1 MFNQNNEKVVN
12 SLFDLVDND
21 FMVNYL
27 MDPPHTFPR
36 TNSNQNFI
44 GLQQN
49 FSLLDNQY
57 DQLDM
62 KQEEPIVDAKKQ
74 KQKKRKT
81 QKNNQSEQIKQKDP
95 FQYKNNLKNTYINKI
110 TNLVQQDSQKLLQQ
124 QQAKFRTSEEDRH
137 DKNNS
142 VSYQDIEDST
152 QAKLLRNR
160 ECARNSRKRKKIYIE
175 LLENRVKQLNDEL
188 EKQKLL
194 NKTSAG
200 YLNKMSQNQQ
210 LQGFFLGRQ
219 QLYEKL
225 EKSIQN
231 KADDNELNLL
241 LDSMRFRVG
250 GGGKERVSASNY
262 FFNQILEICF
272 PVHVRYMLWAA
283 SENKDLF
290 ADQQDQQQQDGQPQW
305 LLDLTNDLQISEAQ
319 KKQMK
324 KSQRRIISDKNK
336 LLEILTQFQEIKEQ
350 LYNKT
355 SQVENFIDELRNILN
370 PTQVGKFLIGLEKNK
385 FRREMTIS
393 KIWNIFDDH
402 SEDDEV
408 DVEVKEEDSVEE
420 QTRKKVQI

>member
-1 MFNQNNEKVVN
+1 MYNQNNEKVVN
-12 SLFDLVDND
+12 SLFDLVEND

-27 MDPPHTFPR
+27 MDPPHAFPR

-57 DQLDM
+57 EPMDL

-81 QKNNQSEQIKQKDP
+81 QKSNQSEPIKQKDP

-142 VSYQDIEDST
+142 VSYQEMEDST

-175 LLENRVKQLNDEL
+175 LLEHRVKQLNDEL

-283 SENKDLF
+283 SESKDLF
-290 ADQQDQQQQDGQPQW
+290 ADQQDQQQQEGQPQW
-305 LLDLTNDLQISEAQ
+305 LLDLTNDLQITDAQ

-336 LLEILTQFQEIKEQ
+336 LLEILSQFQEIKEQ

-355 SQVENFIDELRNILN
+355 SQVENFVDELRNILN

-385 FRREMTIS
+385 FKREMAIS
-393 KIWNIFDDH
+393 KIWNIFDDQ
-402 SEDDEV
+402 SDDEEG
-408 DVEVKEEDSVEE
+408 DVEVKEEDSIEE
-420 QTRKKVQI
+420 PAKKKVQI

>member
-1 MFNQNNEKVVN
+1 MYNQNNEKVN
-12 SLFDLVDND
+12 SLFDLVEND
-21 FMVNYL
+21 FIVNYL
-27 MDPPHTFPR
+27 QDPPHAFPR

-57 DQLDM
+57 EPMDM
-62 KQEEPIVDAKKQ
+62 KQDEPIADAQKQ
-74 KQKKRKT
+74 KSKKRKT
-81 QKNNQSEQIKQKDP
+81 QKSNESEPIKQKDP

-110 TNLVQQDSQKLLQQ
+110 TSLVQQDSQKLLQQ
-124 QQAKFRTSEEDRH
+124 QSAKFRTSEDDRI

-283 SENKDLF
+283 SESKDLF
-290 ADQQDQQQQDGQPQW
+290 ADQQDQQQQQEGQPQW
-305 LLDLTNDLQISEAQ
+305 LLDLTRDLQINEIQ

-355 SQVENFIDELRNILN
+355 SQVENFIDELRNILT

-393 KIWNIFDDH
+393 KIWNIFDDQ
-402 SEDDEV
+402 SDDEEEE
-408 DVEVKEEDSVEE
+408 VEVKEEDSVEE
-420 QTRKKVQI
+420 PAKKKVQI

>member
-1 MFNQNNEKVVN
+1 MYNQNNEKVVN

-27 MDPPHTFPR
+27 MDPPHAFPR

-57 DQLDM
+57 EQMEM
-62 KQEEPIVDAKKQ
+62 KLEEPIADAKKQ

-81 QKNNQSEQIKQKDP
+81 QKSNQSEPIKQKDP

-175 LLENRVKQLNDEL
+175 LLEHRVKQLNDEL

-283 SENKDLF
+283 SESKDLF
-290 ADQQDQQQQDGQPQW
+290 ADQLDQQQQDGQPQW
-305 LLDLTNDLQISEAQ
+305 LLDLTNDLQITEAQ

-336 LLEILTQFQEIKEQ
+336 LLEILSQFQEIKEQ

-355 SQVENFIDELRNILN
+355 SQVENFVDELRNILN

-385 FRREMTIS
+385 FRREMAIS

-402 SEDDEV
+402 SEDEEV
-408 DVEVKEEDSVEE
+408 DVEVKEEDSIEE
-420 QTRKKVQI
+420 PARKKIQI